1 MLWVGYVFLISFF
14 TYIYLFNKTLLFG
27 SKTYMV
33 LPIIKHTDKQNTDN
47 KLAKK

>member
-14 TYIYLFNKTLLFG
+14 IYIYLFNKTLLC

-33 LPIIKHTDKQNTDN
+33 LPIIKHTDKQT
-47 KLAKK
+47 KHRQ